1 MWKKLEKENT
11 KDIEDAVALQKE
23 QSEFYNRKVTFER
36 VERKLTGARA
46 YEIHVWDDDN
56 FTVQIVTKPGMNE
69 DMLHLQTC
77 AVRYK
82 GREMP
87 YQAAVILLRKLKE
100 VAGERQVYAL
110 WDNLNPEITERFYS
124 AVANDSNA
132 KEAGF
137 TSAVTNAVPSLTK
150 DKISYHTLW
159 S

>member
-11 KDIEDAVALQKE
+11 KDIEAAVVLQKE
-23 QSEFYNRKVTFER
+23 QSEFYNRKVTFEA
-36 VERKLTGARA
+36 VERKLSGARA

-56 FTVQIVTKPGMNE
+56 FTMQLVVKPGVDEN
-69 DMLHLQTC
+69 MLHLQTC

-87 YQAAVILLRKLKE
+87 YQAAVTLLQKLKE
-100 VAGERQVYAL
+100 VAGERPVYAL
-110 WDNLNPEITERFYS
+110 WDSLNPEVTERFYS

-137 TSAVTNAVPSLTK
+137 SSAITNAVPSVTK